1 MIKGHLKK
9 TYSGILL
16 ILSGACLSGLF
27 LFIRFV
33 DSEATNSIYWGVG
46 AGAVFVLLGI
56 GAWIVEHGV
65 NIMVI
70 GNRVQARNQCLCK
83 LDCDISEV
91 ETVVDGYMG
100 IDILL
105 KNGRNFSIMG
115 VINAEIISE
124 YIRSRITM
132 DVGQP
137 ASILIDEIK
146 QFQSK
151 RKSSLFATVGALL
164 MLFVNIFLL
173 VAMTDARDLD
183 QFTRSDWQKMLVMGI
198 LELITL
204 SAAFWFAGRSGKYL
218 HLIQRLKYRINRML
232 VETEPLPA
240 GNAELVLTDDHY
252 GGRIVVCGFPN
263 DTGIYFTVQE
273 VNGNYCLETIHTSRI
288 LEGYSDL
295 PSELDDL
302 MDITACF
309 HSIER
314 KTCKS
319 IGANNMTA
327 YILSLEQVASLFEY
341 VESKLEDTGC
351 DHSRRYTQQWLS
363 MNIPQEQHEAVLAEI
378 EEMGGYCDCEVLMNC
393 YEEFEEELYDEEE

>member
-56 GAWIVEHGV
+56 GAWIVEHSV

-70 GNRVQARNQCLCK
+70 GNRVQARNQCLSK

-124 YIRSRITM
+124 YIRSRITI
-132 DVGQP
+132 DVGQSV
-137 ASILIDEIK
+137 SILIDEIK

-151 RKSSLFATVGALL
+151 RKSSLFAMVGALL

-218 HLIQRLKYRINRML
+218 HLIQRLKYRINRTL
-232 VETEPLPA
+232 VETEPLPG

-252 GGRIVVCGFPN
+252 GGRIIVCGFPN

-288 LEGYSDL
+288 LEGYSDF

-302 MDITACF
+302 LDITDCF

-314 KTCKS
+314 NTSKN

-363 MNIPQEQHEAVLAEI
+363 MNIPQDQYEAVLAEI

-393 YEEFEEELYDEEE
+393 YEEYEEELYDEDE

>member
-124 YIRSRITM
+124 YIRNRITM
-132 DVGQP
+132 DVGQS
-137 ASILIDEIK
+137 ASILIGEIK

-151 RKSSLFATVGALL
+151 RKSSLLATVGALL

-302 MDITACF
+302 LDITDCF

-314 KTCKS
+314 KTYKS
-319 IGANNMTA
+319 IGANNMAA
-327 YILSLEQVASLFEY
+327 YILNLEQVASLFEY

-363 MNIPQEQHEAVLAEI
+363 MNIPQEQHEAVLVEI

-393 YEEFEEELYDEEE
+393 YEEYEEELYDEEE

>member
-16 ILSGACLSGLF
+16 ILSGACVSGLF

-46 AGAVFVLLGI
+46 AGVIFILFGI
-56 GAWIVEHGV
+56 AAWVVERSVH
-65 NIMVI
+65 ISVI
-70 GNRVQARNQCLCK
+70 GNRVQARNQCLSK
-83 LDCDISEV
+83 LDCDISDI
-91 ETVVDGYMG
+91 ETVVDGYMA
-100 IDILL
+100 IEILL

-115 VINAEIISE
+115 VINSEVISE

-132 DVGQP
+132 DVGQS
-137 ASILIDEIK
+137 ASILIGEIK

-173 VAMTDARDLD
+173 VAMTDAKDLD
-183 QFTRSDWQKMLVMGI
+183 LFTPSDWQKMLVMGI

-204 SAAFWFAGRSGKYL
+204 CAAFWFAVCSGKYL
-218 HLIQRLKYRINRML
+218 HTIQRLKYRINRTL

-252 GGRIVVCGFPN
+252 AGRIVVCGFPN
-263 DTGIYFTVQE
+263 DSSIYFTVQE
-273 VNGNYCLETIHTSRI
+273 VNGNYCLETIHTSAI

-351 DHSRRYTQQWLS
+351 DHSRRYTQHWLS

-393 YEEFEEELYDEEE
+393 YEEYEEELYDKEE

>member
-1 MIKGHLKK
+1 MIKGYLKK

-16 ILSGACLSGLF
+16 VLSGVCLSGLF
-27 LFIRFV
+27 LFIRMV
-33 DSEATNSIYWGVG
+33 DSQATNSLYWGVG
-46 AGAVFVLLGI
+46 AGVIFILLGI
-56 GAWIVEHGV
+56 GAWIVERSVH
-65 NIMVI
+65 ISVI
-70 GNRVQARNQCLCK
+70 GNRVQARNQCLSK
-83 LDCDISEV
+83 LDCDISDI
-91 ETVVDGYMG
+91 ETVVDGYMA
-100 IDILL
+100 IEILL
-105 KNGRNFSIMG
+105 KNGKNFSIMG
-115 VINAEIISE
+115 VTNADRVSSF
-124 YIRSRITM
+124 IRSRLTIE
-132 DVGQP
+132 VNQP
-137 ASILIDEIK
+137 VATLIDKLK
-146 QFQSK
+146 QIQKK
-151 RKSSLFATVGALL
+151 RKSSLFAMVGALL

-218 HLIQRLKYRINRML
+218 HLIQRLKYRINRTL

-252 GGRIVVCGFPN
+252 GGRIIVCGFPN
-263 DTGIYFTVQE
+263 DTGIYFVVQE
-273 VNGNYCLETIHTSRI
+273 VNGNYSLETIHTSRI
-288 LEGYSDL
+288 LEGYSNL

-302 MDITACF
+302 LDITDCF

-314 KTCKS
+314 NTSKN

-351 DHSRRYTQQWLS
+351 DHSRRHTQQWLS
-363 MNIPQEQHEAVLAEI
+363 LNIPKEQHEAVLAEI

-393 YEEFEEELYDEEE
+393 YEEYEEELYEEEE

>member
-70 GNRVQARNQCLCK
+70 GNRVQARNQCLSK

-132 DVGQP
+132 DVGQS
-137 ASILIDEIK
+137 ASILIGEIK

-151 RKSSLFATVGALL
+151 RKSSLFAMVGALL

-218 HLIQRLKYRINRML
+218 HLIQRLKYRINRTL

-252 GGRIVVCGFPN
+252 GGRIIVCGFPN

-273 VNGNYCLETIHTSRI
+273 VNGNYCLETIHTSAI

-302 MDITACF
+302 LDITDCF

-363 MNIPQEQHEAVLAEI
+363 MNIPQDQYEAVLAEI

-393 YEEFEEELYDEEE
+393 YEEYEEELYDEDE

>member
-1 MIKGHLKK
+1 MIKGQLKK

-56 GAWIVEHGV
+56 GAWIVEHSV

-70 GNRVQARNQCLCK
+70 GNRVQARNQCLSK

-132 DVGQP
+132 DVGQS
-137 ASILIDEIK
+137 ASILIGEIK

-151 RKSSLFATVGALL
+151 RKSSLLATVGALL

-218 HLIQRLKYRINRML
+218 HLIQRLKYRINRTL

-252 GGRIVVCGFPN
+252 GGRIMVCGFPN
-263 DTGIYFTVQE
+263 DTGIYFIVQE
-273 VNGNYCLETIHTSRI
+273 VSGNYSLETIHTSAI
-288 LEGYSDL
+288 LDDYSHL
-295 PSELDDL
+295 PHELDGL
-302 MDITACF
+302 LDITACYDT
-309 HSIER
+309 IER
-314 KTCKS
+314 NTPSNNGEKT
-319 IGANNMTA
+319 MTP
-327 YILSLEQVASLFEY
+327 YILSLTQVASLFEY

-351 DHSRRYTQQWLS
+351 DHSRRHTQQWLS
-363 MNIPQEQHEAVLAEI
+363 MNISQEQHEAVLAEI

-393 YEEFEEELYDEEE
+393 YEEYEEELYDEDE

>member
-302 MDITACF
+302 LDITDCF

-314 KTCKS
+314 KITYVC
-319 IGANNMTA
+319 ITA
-327 YILSLEQVASLFEY
+327 A
-341 VESKLEDTGC
+341 
-351 DHSRRYTQQWLS
+351 
-363 MNIPQEQHEAVLAEI
+363 
-378 EEMGGYCDCEVLMNC
+378 
-393 YEEFEEELYDEEE
+393 

>member
-56 GAWIVEHGV
+56 GAWIVEQGV

-70 GNRVQARNQCLCK
+70 GNRVQARNQCLSK

-132 DVGQP
+132 DVGQS
-137 ASILIDEIK
+137 ASILIGEIK

-183 QFTRSDWQKMLVMGI
+183 QFTPSDWQKMLVMGI

-218 HLIQRLKYRINRML
+218 HLIQRLKYRINRTL

-240 GNAELVLTDDHY
+240 GNAELVLTDEHY

-263 DTGIYFTVQE
+263 DSSIYFTVQE
-273 VNGNYCLETIHTSRI
+273 VNGNYCLETIHTSAI

-327 YILSLEQVASLFEY
+327 YILSLE
-341 VESKLEDTGC
+341 
-351 DHSRRYTQQWLS
+351 
-363 MNIPQEQHEAVLAEI
+363 
-378 EEMGGYCDCEVLMNC
+378 
-393 YEEFEEELYDEEE
+393 